1 MPKFAAFMVLF
12 AMANSGL
19 PATSGFVGEFMVIL
33 GAVKHNFWIGFAA
46 ATTLIL
52 GAAYTLW
59 MVKRVLFGAV
69 ANHHVAELAD
79 INAREFAILGILA
92 LCVLGMGLYPLPFTE
107 VMHASVDNL
116 LQHVAASKF

>member
-1 MPKFAAFMVLF
+1 MQY
-12 AMANSGL
+12 
-19 PATSGFVGEFMVIL
+19 
-33 GAVKHNFWIGFAA
+33 NFWIGFAA

-59 MVKRVLFGAV
+59 MVKRVMFGAV
-69 ANHHVAELAD
+69 ANHHVAELTD

-116 LQHVAASKF
+116 LKHVAVPKL